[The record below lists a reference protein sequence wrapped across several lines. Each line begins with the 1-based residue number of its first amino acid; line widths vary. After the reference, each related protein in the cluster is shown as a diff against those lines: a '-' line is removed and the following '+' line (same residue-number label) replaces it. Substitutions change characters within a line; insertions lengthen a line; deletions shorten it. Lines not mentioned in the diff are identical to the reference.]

1 MESREQQI
9 SECDLSSQQLLKE
22 ISSSIQLLSTT
33 DFTHAFNK
41 QLASL
46 NSMLSPFFHDFK
58 LFIQQ
63 QATSDDT
70 WKFWIQFVFQ
80 DAMAYIG
87 LYLAVRS
94 GDWQLRVASM
104 KMMAPIFTAFDHPS
118 YQRLITQH
126 LADITSMPPAV
137 MAILKQGAF
146 SVSISGRP
154 WHSVGIDEAHEMLIN
169 KACKTSIVRP
179 TQDYINR
186 IAHYIPYRTK
196 TLENVEC
203 NFFPESTSPCKI
215 ITSPYSSNPNDIK
228 YEQNVQVQLEIIEA
242 KKLFAL
248 ETTNED

>member
-9 SECDLSSQQLLKE
+9 SECDLSSHQLQKE

-33 DFTHAFNK
+33 DFAHAFNK

-58 LFIQQ
+58 FFILK

-94 GDWQLRVASM
+94 GDWQLIASM

-126 LADITSMPPAV
+126 LADITSMPPAI

-154 WHSVGIDEAHEMLIN
+154 WYSVGIDEAHEMLIN
-169 KACKTSIVRP
+169 KACKTSILRP
-179 TQDYINR
+179 TQDYINH
-186 IAHYIPYRTK
+186 ITHYIPYRTK
-196 TLENVEC
+196 THLENVEC
-203 NFFPESTSPCKI
+203 NFFPESTPPYKN
-215 ITSPYSSNPNDIK
+215 ITSPYSLHPHIH
-228 YEQNVQVQLEIIEA
+228 LTLTI
-242 KKLFAL
+242 
-248 ETTNED
+248 